1 MRAFLV
7 LLGLCLVASPAL
19 SDPPADR
26 YADGRALIS
35 DIDRIVTP
43 NGIQETF
50 EATLGG
56 ARQVV
61 SVRGAD
67 RTNPIILF
75 IHGGPGAVEIPI
87 AWTFQRPWEDYFTVV
102 QYDQRGAGK
111 SYRLNDPEKLN
122 ALTFQVYGDLE
133 KIFAEL
139 ADDNNTKV
147 VVLTGTGKGFCSGG
161 SVNDIIGPLLKM
173 KGDELYKFTRM
184 TCNVVKNMR
193 QLKKPIIAAVNGIA
207 AGAGAMLML
216 ASDLRIFS
224 DKARAAFLFVKVGL
238 SGADMGA
245 LYLLPRIVGLGKA
258 TELVYF
264 GDTIDAAEAH
274 RIGLAN
280 RVVPS
285 ETLMDET
292 YKWAARLKDGPLYAL
307 GVTKELLEYEGNVN
321 LETALEMEAA
331 AQARCMETPDF
342 IEGYNAFIEKRPL
355 KFNRG

>member
-1 MRAFLV
+1 MTYDSFV
-7 LLGLCLVASPAL
+7 FENNNGVAT
-19 SDPPADR
+19 
-26 YADGRALIS
+26 I
-35 DIDRIVTP
+35 
-43 NGIQETF
+43 
-50 EATLGG
+50 
-56 ARQVV
+56 
-61 SVRGAD
+61 
-67 RTNPIILF
+67 
-75 IHGGPGAVEIPI
+75 
-87 AWTFQRPWEDYFTVV
+87 
-102 QYDQRGAGK
+102 
-111 SYRLNDPEKLN
+111 RLNDPERLN
-122 ALTFQVYGDLE
+122 ALTFQTYADLE
-133 KIFAEL
+133 KITAEL
-139 ADDNNTKV
+139 AHDPTVKV

-161 SVNDIIGPLLKM
+161 RVDDIIGPLLKM

-184 TCNVVKNMR
+184 TCNVVKNMQ

-264 GDTIDAAEAH
+264 GDTIDAQEAH

-280 RVVPS
+280 RVVPGD
-285 ETLMDET
+285 TLMDEA
-292 YKWAARLKDGPLYAL
+292 YKWANRLKDGPLYAL
-307 GVTKELLEYEGNVN
+307 GVTKELLEYEANVN
-321 LETALEMEAA
+321 LETALETEAM

-342 IEGYNAFIEKRPL
+342 IEGYNAFVEKRPL